1 MRRQRE
7 EGRILVLSIGFA
19 VLIML
24 VIFGTASV
32 STLYLQ
38 QKQLV
43 AAADTLGSSSTQS
56 VSASEYYQG
65 RNPGRPVLSRQL
77 VRARV
82 MRQAKAEFALRTRLR
97 RPRVLDVD
105 LPEPELARVHLSAQ
119 GELRFLPPALRNIAP
134 TVRLNATST
143 ARIVSD

>member
-32 STLYLQ
+32 STLYLK

-43 AAADTLGSSSTQS
+43 AAADTMASSSTKS
-56 VSASEYYQG
+56 VSASEY
-65 RNPGRPVLSRQL
+65 
-77 VRARV
+77 
-82 MRQAKAEFALRTRLR
+82 
-97 RPRVLDVD
+97 
-105 LPEPELARVHLSAQ
+105 
-119 GELRFLPPALRNIAP
+119 
-134 TVRLNATST
+134 
-143 ARIVSD
+143 